1 MIDKANNVYGTTV
14 INTRCVSHVGLT
26 GNPDSRALI
35 YQCPKIIH
43 SLFCLCMDIE
53 KTIAKE
59 ALLAI
64 VNISAEEEG
73 AAILL
78 KEVRVIMCKSSSVF

>member
-1 MIDKANNVYGTTV
+1 
-14 INTRCVSHVGLT
+14 
-26 GNPDSRALI
+26 
-35 YQCPKIIH
+35 
-43 SLFCLCMDIE
+43 MDIE

-59 ALLAI
+59 ALLAL

-78 KEVRVIMCKSSSVF
+78 KEVCIFQHTILIATKV

>member
-1 MIDKANNVYGTTV
+1 
-14 INTRCVSHVGLT
+14 
-26 GNPDSRALI
+26 
-35 YQCPKIIH
+35 
-43 SLFCLCMDIE
+43 MDIE